1 MGSRCVAFRVRS
13 SNRIRLLL
21 TRRGETFRWV
31 TRYNTRRRHSY
42 CRYLPPNTYENW
54 LSRHE
59 CGSSGLGFVG

>member
-1 MGSRCVAFRVRS
+1 MGSRCVAFRVWS
-13 SNRIRLLL
+13 SNRLRLLL

-54 LSRHE
+54 
-59 CGSSGLGFVG
+59 G